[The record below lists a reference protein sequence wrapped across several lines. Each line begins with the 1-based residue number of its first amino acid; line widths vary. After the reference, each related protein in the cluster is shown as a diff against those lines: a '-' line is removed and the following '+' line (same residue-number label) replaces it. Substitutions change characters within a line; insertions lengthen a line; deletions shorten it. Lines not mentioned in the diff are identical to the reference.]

1 MPFTRRSI
9 LSVVALRA
17 VAVVAASSLVPAFA
31 RAADIAS
38 QGERAIGNPAAKV
51 QVAEFF
57 SLTCT
62 HCAAFANT
70 TFPKVKAELIDTGKI
85 RFVYRDFPL
94 DQLALTAAMIART
107 LPAERY
113 EPFVRA
119 LLASQDRWAFNRQA
133 NPTEELWKTAAL
145 AGMARSTFDAAIA
158 DTVLKTWIVA
168 QQTADQTKYKIDSTP
183 SFVINGKKANGALS
197 FEDFAKLVSDAA

>member
-9 LSVVALRA
+9 LA
-17 VAVVAASSLVPAFA
+17 VAPGVGALIAASSLVPGFA
-31 RAADIAS
+31 RAADTKS
-38 QGERAIGNPAAKV
+38 EGERAIGSPDAKI
-51 QVAEFF
+51 QVLEFF

-85 RFVYRDFPL
+85 RFVYHDFPL
-94 DQLALTAAMIART
+94 DQLALTAAMVART

-113 EPFVRA
+113 EPFIRA
-119 LLASQDRWAFNRQA
+119 LFASQDRWAFNRQA

-145 AGMARSTFDAAIA
+145 AGMSRATFDAAIA
-158 DTVLKTWIVA
+158 DTALKNWIVA

-183 SFVINGKKANGALS
+183 SFVINGKKASGAMS
-197 FEDFAKLVSDAA
+197 FEDFAKLVSEAA

>member
-1 MPFTRRSI
+1 MPFTRRSL
-9 LSVVALRA
+9 LSVV
-17 VAVVAASSLVPAFA
+17 VASALVPVVA
-31 RAADIAS
+31 RAADAPS
-38 QGERAIGNPAAKV
+38 EGERAIGNPAAKV
-51 QVAEFF
+51 QVMEYF

-62 HCAAFANT
+62 HCATFANT

-85 RFVYRDFPL
+85 RFVYHDFPL
-94 DQLALTAAMIART
+94 DQLALTAAMVART

-145 AGMARSTFDAAIA
+145 AGMSRATFDAAIA
-158 DTVLKTWIVA
+158 DTTLKNWILA
-168 QQTADQTKYKIDSTP
+168 QQNAAQRTYKIESTP
-183 SFVINGKKANGALS
+183 SFVVNGKKVTGTLS
-197 FEDFAKLVSDAA
+197 FEDFAKLVGEAA